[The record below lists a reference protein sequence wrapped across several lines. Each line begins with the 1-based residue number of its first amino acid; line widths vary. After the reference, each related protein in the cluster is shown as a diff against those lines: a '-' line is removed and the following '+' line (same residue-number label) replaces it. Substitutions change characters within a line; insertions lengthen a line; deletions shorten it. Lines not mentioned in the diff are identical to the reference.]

1 MANNCKHTKC
11 GTCGGIKLKRVFIGK
26 TINQVCSGKCL
37 AASKDA
43 CECKCKGKFHAGQN
57 TRLLKSVLR
66 PKKKAVKKVVKKVE
80 KVVEKVKKAVKKV
93 KTKTPFFEPQ
103 NIKDEVALF
112 IQGKRFLTKS
122 FDRFNDR
129 NLRRDQKTLALNWL
143 SSKGQSLDVAALDF
157 LNLTGYDFD
166 ESYIIDLITEII
178 LDYPSGIKQY
188 IKDAILDIENKKEA
202 EIDLMKQNYYS
213 RTDYNDFDLE
223 ERVRLEDEEYFKN
236 YKEPALMFGVNN
248 MKLKKGSAAA
258 KAFMA
263 KIRAKKGTTKK
274 VGTVSKIKKLSKA
287 KEARLNYLQKL
298 EDNDNLTSLQ
308 NKEYNKLVLEYRKTD
323 AYKNKQ
329 KSKRGDWSLA
339 DKKQLALE
347 LGEDFYNAAD
357 WKKLTGKTK
366 TVKKISGWKKGNTR
380 MIEKGEKPFKTK
392 KTVLVKRRIVTKPKG
407 TFKKFTTII
416 SGLFDT
422 KTINDLDDLKQ
433 EYRKLANKYH
443 PDKGGTTAQF
453 QELQNEYE
461 KLRNKILSGSSLSE
475 AEKENEIVIDEA
487 LRAAINAIITLE
499 GINIELIGK
508 WIWVSGNTF
517 PVYPQIKAAGFEFIK
532 KKNVPY
538 WIYKGVESK
547 SRGGTDMAD
556 IVKKYGSKPIKPTG
570 SSGKKL
576 SGVKTTVSATQKSKL
591 KTALN
596 KLVKAMNKRPL

>member
-1 MANNCKHTKC
+1 MANSCKHIKC

-37 AASKDA
+37 AASKEA
-43 CECKCKGKFHAGQN
+43 CECKCKGKFHAGKN

-66 PKKKAVKKVVKKVE
+66 PKKKAVKKEVEKVK

-93 KTKTPFFEPQ
+93 KSKTPFFEPQ
-103 NIKDEVALF
+103 TIKDEVALF

-143 SSKGQSLDVAALDF
+143 SPKGQSLDVAALDF

-202 EIDLMKQNYYS
+202 DINLMKQNYS
-213 RTDYNDFDLE
+213 LRTDYNDFDLQ

-236 YKEPALMFGVNN
+236 YKEPALMFGVKN

-274 VGTVSKIKKLSKA
+274 VGT
-287 KEARLNYLQKL
+287 
-298 EDNDNLTSLQ
+298 
-308 NKEYNKLVLEYRKTD
+308 TD

-329 KSKRGDWSLA
+329 KSKRGNWSLA

-380 MIEKGEKPFKTK
+380 IIEKGEKPFKTK

-517 PVYPQIKAAGFEFIK
+517 PVYKQIKAAGFEFIK
-532 KKNVPY
+532 KKNIPY

-576 SGVKTTVSATQKSKL
+576 SGVKTTVSAIQKSKL